1 MSDKTHTSK
10 TPPTLAPTEVFRAG
24 SYTDAKGQPVT
35 ITTADLAATVA
46 AYDAEHSPAPAVIGH
61 PKTDDPAH
69 GWIRKLE
76 LRGDTLVATEFADV
90 NPAFADQIS
99 AGRYRKRSLS
109 FHAPA
114 SPANPKPGI
123 WYPKHLGWL
132 GAAAPAVPGLR
143 DVALADGE
151 ADQVLTAEFAEPGS
165 TAPWWVLGTLAN
177 LLRGLREDAIA
188 SRGMEVADRLMPT
201 WMIDTVAEAADYR
214 EPEGLPQMSVNAV
227 GQISAINSFAA
238 PPEITPELQ
247 AVQAREVAIAQRER
261 DLQDRE
267 DVAFADGLI
276 NAGELLPAKR
286 EHALKLLRSLRTT
299 AEFSAGDGADPRELV
314 RQLAGGG
321 VPSLTAVSDPEQGV
335 LDESVEFAAP
345 PGYAIDPASLQLYA
359 RAEQLRRNHPE
370 LSLID
375 AAKRLER

>member
-1 MSDKTHTSK
+1 MSDNTTPSK

-24 SYTDAKGQPVT
+24 SYTDAKGNPVT

-61 PKTDDPAH
+61 PTHDAPAH

-76 LRGDTLVATEFADV
+76 LRGDTLVAAEFGDV
-90 NPAFADQIS
+90 DPAFADQLT
-99 AGRYRKRSLS
+99 AGRYRKRSMS
-109 FHAPA
+109 FHSPT

-123 WYPKHLGWL
+123 WYPKHLGYL

-151 ADQVLTAEFAEPGS
+151 ADQVLSVEFSADDRR
-165 TAPWWVLGTLAN
+165 APWWVLGTLAT

-188 SRGMEVADRLMPT
+188 SRGIEIADRLMPT
-201 WMIDTVAEAADYR
+201 WMIDTIAEASDY
-214 EPEGLPQMSVNAV
+214 QDH
-227 GQISAINSFAA
+227 QSAPDVRVSPMFAA
-238 PPEITPELQ
+238 PPAPALITPELE
-247 AVQAREVAIAQRER
+247 AVQAREAALAARER

-267 DVAFADGLI
+267 DVAFADSLI

-286 EHALKLLRSLRTT
+286 DAALQLLRSLRTT

-321 VPSLTAVSDPEQGV
+321 VPSLATVSDPEPGV

-345 PGYAIDPASLQLYA
+345 PGCFVSTEGMARYAAALA
-359 RAEQLRRNHPE
+359 LRRADPS

-375 AAKRLER
+375 AARRLES

>member
-1 MSDKTHTSK
+1 MSDKTPTSK
-10 TPPTLAPTEVFRAG
+10 TPAALPPTEVFRAG
-24 SYTDAKGQPVT
+24 SYVDAKGNPVT

-61 PKTDDPAH
+61 PTHDAPAH
-69 GWIRKLE
+69 GWLRKLE
-76 LRGDTLVATEFADV
+76 LRGDTLVAAEFGDV
-90 NPAFADQIS
+90 NPEFADQIS
-99 AGRYRKRSLS
+99 AGRYRKRSMS
-109 FHAPA
+109 FHSPT

-123 WYPKHLGWL
+123 WYPKHVGWL

-151 ADQVLTAEFAEPGS
+151 ADQVLSVEFSADDRR
-165 TAPWWVLGTLAN
+165 APWWVLGTLAT

-188 SRGMEVADRLMPT
+188 SRGIEVADRLMPT
-201 WMIDTVAEAADYR
+201 WMIDTIAEASDYHDQSAPDVR
-214 EPEGLPQMSVNAV
+214 ESPM
-227 GQISAINSFAA
+227 FAA
-238 PPEITPELQ
+238 PPAPVLITPELE
-247 AVQAREVAIAQRER
+247 AVQAREAAVAQRER

-286 EHALKLLRSLRTT
+286 DAALQLLRSLRTT
-299 AEFSAGDGADPRELV
+299 ADFAAGDGADPRELV

-321 VPSLTAVSDPEQGV
+321 VPSLAPVSDPDPGV
-335 LDESVEFAAP
+335 LDESVEFSAP
-345 PGYAIDPASLQLYA
+345 PGCFVSTEGMARYAAAQA
-359 RAEQLRRNHPE
+359 LRRADPS

-375 AAKRLER
+375 AARRLES

>member
-1 MSDKTHTSK
+1 MSDKTPTSK

-24 SYTDAKGQPVT
+24 SYVDAKGQPVT

-61 PKTDDPAH
+61 PALDAPAY

-76 LRGDTLVATEFADV
+76 MRGDTLVAAEFADV
-90 NPAFADQIS
+90 DPAFADQIS

-109 FHAPA
+109 FH
-114 SPANPKPGI
+114 SPTSAANPKPGI

-143 DVALADGE
+143 DVALADGD
-151 ADQVLTAEFAEPGS
+151 ADQVLTAEFAEPGRP
-165 TAPWWVLGTLAN
+165 APWWVLGTIAN

-188 SRGMEVADRLMPT
+188 SRGMEVADRLTPT
-201 WMIDTVAEAADYR
+201 WMIDSIAEAADYR
-214 EPEGLPQMSVNAV
+214 EPEHVPAV
-227 GQISAINSFAA
+227 LESFPVSNSFAA
-238 PPEITPELQ
+238 APEITPELQ
-247 AVQAREVAIAQRER
+247 AVQAREAAIAARER
-261 DLQDRE
+261 DLQARE

-276 NAGELLPAKR
+276 VAGELLPAKR
-286 EHALKLLRSLRTT
+286 EATLKLLQSLRSV
-299 AEFSAGDGADPRELV
+299 AEFSAGDGADPRALV

-321 VPSLTAVSDPEQGV
+321 VPSLTPVSDPEPGV

-359 RAEQLRRNHPE
+359 RAEQLRRTHPE

>member
-1 MSDKTHTSK
+1 MSDNTTPSK
-10 TPPTLAPTEVFRAG
+10 TPAALPPTEVFRAG
-24 SYTDAKGQPVT
+24 SYVDAKGNPVT

-61 PKTDDPAH
+61 PTHDAPAH

-76 LRGDTLVATEFADV
+76 LRGDTLVAAEFGDV
-90 NPAFADQIS
+90 DPAFADQLT
-99 AGRYRKRSLS
+99 AGRYRKRSMS
-109 FHAPA
+109 FHSPT

-123 WYPKHLGWL
+123 WYPKHLGYL

-151 ADQVLTAEFAEPGS
+151 ADQVLAVEFAEGRS
-165 TAPWWVLGTLAN
+165 APWWIFGTLAT

-188 SRGMEVADRLMPT
+188 SRGLEVADRLMPT

-214 EPEGLPQMSVNAV
+214 EPEIVPAV
-227 GQISAINSFAA
+227 LDTRFAA
-238 PPEITPELQ
+238 PSEGAAAEITPELL
-247 AVQAREVAIAQRER
+247 AVQAREAAIAQRER

-276 NAGELLPAKR
+276 ANGELLPAKR
-286 EHALKLLRSLRTT
+286 EHALKLLKSLRTT
-299 AEFSAGDGADPRELV
+299 AEFSSGDGADPRELV

-321 VPSLTAVSDPEQGV
+321 VPSLTPVSEPEPGV
-335 LDESVEFAAP
+335 IDESVEFAAP

-359 RAEQLRRNHPE
+359 RAEQLRRTHPE

>member
-1 MSDKTHTSK
+1 MSDKTPTSK

-24 SYTDAKGQPVT
+24 SYTDAKGNPVT

-61 PKTDDPAH
+61 PTHDAPAH

-76 LRGDTLVATEFADV
+76 LRGDTLVAAEFGDV
-90 NPAFADQIS
+90 DPAFADQLT
-99 AGRYRKRSLS
+99 AGRYRKRSMS
-109 FHAPA
+109 FHAPT

-123 WYPKHLGWL
+123 WYPKHLGYL

-143 DVALADGE
+143 DVALADGD
-151 ADQVLTAEFAEPGS
+151 ADQVLIAEFSEGRS
-165 TAPWWVLGTLAN
+165 APWWIFGTLAT

-201 WMIDTVAEAADYR
+201 WMIDTIAEAADYQDHQSAPDVR
-214 EPEGLPQMSVNAV
+214 ESPM
-227 GQISAINSFAA
+227 FAA
-238 PPEITPELQ
+238 PPAPALITPELES
-247 AVQAREVAIAQRER
+247 VQAREVALAQRER

-276 NAGELLPAKR
+276 ANGELLPAKR
-286 EHALKLLRSLRTT
+286 DAALKLLKSLRST

-321 VPSLTAVSDPEQGV
+321 VPSLTPVSEPEQGV

-345 PGYAIDPASLQLYA
+345 PGYAIDPASMQLYA
-359 RAEQLRRNHPE
+359 AAEQLRRTHPE